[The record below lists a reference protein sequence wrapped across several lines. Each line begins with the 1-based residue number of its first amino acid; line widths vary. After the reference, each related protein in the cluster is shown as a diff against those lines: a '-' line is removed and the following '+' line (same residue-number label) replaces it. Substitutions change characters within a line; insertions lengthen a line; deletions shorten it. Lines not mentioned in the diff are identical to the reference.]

1 MSSESLHENAET
13 LGAQVVDT
21 HRAIVSLMEEL
32 EAVDWYNQRAKAT
45 ADPTLRAI
53 LEHNRDEE
61 KEHAAMAL
69 EWLRR
74 NDSKF
79 AEHLKTFL
87 FSDGPITGIE
97 AEAIHGE
104 GGGGGDEGGASTDG
118 SLGIGSLRGTGV
130 PKGTICSVRKRRSR
144 RPAGRR
150 SRRRR
155 DAPCARCWQPAAS
168 STSRVRSAGA
178 RPTSSS
184 AGPTRSPG
192 LPAPAR

>member
-1 MSSESLHENAET
+1 MSSESLHENPET
-13 LGAQVVDT
+13 LGGEVIDT

-45 ADPTLRAI
+45 SDPTLRAI

-74 NDSKF
+74 TDAKF

-87 FSDGPITGIE
+87 FTSGPITEIE
-97 AEAIHGE
+97 AVAVHGA
-104 GGGGGDEGGASTDG
+104 GNGGADEPSAPAADG

-130 PKGTICSVRKRRSR
+130 PK
-144 RPAGRR
+144 
-150 SRRRR
+150 
-155 DAPCARCWQPAAS
+155 
-168 STSRVRSAGA
+168 
-178 RPTSSS
+178 
-184 AGPTRSPG
+184 
-192 LPAPAR
+192 